1 MKIKILAQI
10 IGNLLAGLIRTY
22 QLVISPVLAG
32 SCRYQPTCSQYALD
46 AIDLHGPFKGSWLA
60 VRRIARCHPWGST
73 GFDPVPAR
81 KAKIRGKK

>member
-22 QLVISPVLAG
+22 QLVISPVLGG

-60 VRRIARCHPWGST
+60 VRRVARCHPWGSS

-81 KAKIRGKK
+81 KAKIGGKK

>member
-10 IGNLLAGLIRTY
+10 PVNVLAGLIRTY

-60 VRRIARCHPWGST
+60 VRRIARCHPWGSS
-73 GFDPVPAR
+73 GFDPVPPGN
-81 KAKIRGKK
+81 AKIAEKK